1 MDTTPARRPPP
12 SPELVHLLEE
22 LRTARFALGLSCPR
36 CGCERTHRWGSF
48 SGRQRYRCL
57 GCRRTFSDLTA
68 TPAAYSKKLLL
79 WRDYGQCLA
88 EGASVRHAARRVRV
102 HPATAF
108 RWRHALLGTLL
119 ECEETEQLAGWVELC
134 SLTLLY
140 SEKGRRRTR
149 AREARPRPAA
159 PSEPGAW
166 GARLLARVLVAC
178 DRRGRTVTGV
188 AGISRT
194 ARIPTH
200 ELERILEGRIEG
212 RAHLV
217 AADGPL
223 SPAAT
228 LARRAGW
235 RFHDARLWAR
245 GAARARSLVHV
256 RTAEA
261 YVARFLD
268 WLERFRG
275 VATRYL
281 PNYLAWHRAL
291 DRQWRRRV
299 QAELLRWPLGRSA
312 PPE

>member
-1 MDTTPARRPPP
+1 M
-12 SPELVHLLEE
+12 HLLEE
-22 LRTARFALGLSCPR
+22 LRAARFALGLCCPR

-57 GCRRTFSDLTA
+57 GCRRTFSDLTRTA
-68 TPAAYSKKLLL
+68 AAYSKKLLL
-79 WRDYGQCLA
+79 WRDYGQCMA
-88 EGASVRHAARRVRV
+88 EGASVRRAARRVRV

-108 RWRHALLGTLL
+108 RWRHALLGALL
-119 ECEETEQLAGWVELC
+119 ECEADERLAGWVELR
-134 SLTLLY
+134 SLALLY

-149 AREARPRPAA
+149 GEEPRRRPAA
-159 PSEPGAW
+159 RTAPGAW
-166 GARLLARVLVAC
+166 VARLVARVLVAC

-188 AGISRT
+188 AGIATT
-194 ARIPTH
+194 ARIPSH
-200 ELERILEGRIEG
+200 EFERILRGRVEG

-228 LARRAGW
+228 AARRAGW
-235 RFHDARLWAR
+235 LFHDARAWAR

-256 RTAEA
+256 RTADA
-261 YVARFLD
+261 YAARFLD

-299 QAELLRWPLGRSA
+299 QAELLRWPLGRP